1 MKTKR
6 MKLKTTHPGIS
17 SGQVKEATGFDL
29 LIDKDLT
36 ETKPPTVKE
45 IKLLREKVDPL
56 SIRKLEV
63 LAGEEREKLLN
74 EIIRK
79 ELAMENRFPKLLNT

>member
-1 MKTKR
+1 MQLTLLKC
-6 MKLKTTHPGIS
+6 KLHRACVTHAELDYEGS
-17 SGQVKEATGFDL
+17 CA
-29 LIDKDLT
+29 IDKDLM

-45 IKLLREKVDPL
+45 ISLLREKVDPL

-63 LAGEEREKLLN
+63 LAGKEREELLN

-79 ELAMENRFPKLLNT
+79 EVAMENRFPKLLNGQ